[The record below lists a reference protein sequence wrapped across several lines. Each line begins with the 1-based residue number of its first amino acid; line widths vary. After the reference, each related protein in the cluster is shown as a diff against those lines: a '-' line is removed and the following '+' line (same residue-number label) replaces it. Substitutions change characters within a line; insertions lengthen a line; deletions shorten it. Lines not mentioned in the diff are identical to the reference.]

1 MTTARIANPSR
12 RPAASWSGRASDF
25 RRAQVRARG
34 PEPVAEG
41 PTGPVDVSGRT
52 TPRPHAVLGT
62 VREVWQSLVTVLD
75 ELDAPSSALLCTAD
89 GFPIVG
95 YGYCRADLVPA
106 ARLTGK
112 MFVSHGR
119 EPGPDPRAVETVAL
133 TSGPTQ
139 TVIASIP
146 AGQTQHLL
154 SVTADGVSMPI
165 LQAWTTYA
173 AVELRELL
181 TAQS

>member
-1 MTTARIANPSR
+1 
-12 RPAASWSGRASDF
+12 
-25 RRAQVRARG
+25 V
-34 PEPVAEG
+34 PVVDGA
-41 PTGPVDVSGRT
+41 TGPVDSAGRL
-52 TPRPHAVLGT
+52 HGGT
-62 VREVWQSLVTVLD
+62 GAALATVDEVWQSLVAVLD

-95 YGYCRADLVPA
+95 HGYCRADLVPA

-112 MFVSHGR
+112 MFAAHG
-119 EPGPDPRAVETVAL
+119 PVTGHDPQAVESVAL

-146 AGQTQHLL
+146 SAQGHHLL
-154 SVTADGVSMPI
+154 SITADGVSMPI

-181 TAQS
+181 AAQP